1 MLEVTESA
9 ISYWETAM
17 AKPEIFHYPKIAL
30 FLGYLPFEGETAT
43 LGGKLL
49 YYQHLKGMT
58 QKELAGELGINTST
72 LYHFGTGKH
81 KPSPKVMKKL
91 RPMLAEVEEAM
102 GRERGN

>member
-1 MLEVTESA
+1 MIGVTESA
-9 ISYWETAM
+9 ISIWETDV

-49 YYQHLKGMT
+49 YYQHMKGMT

-91 RPMLAEVEEAM
+91 EPMLAEVEGEIE
-102 GRERGN
+102 REIN